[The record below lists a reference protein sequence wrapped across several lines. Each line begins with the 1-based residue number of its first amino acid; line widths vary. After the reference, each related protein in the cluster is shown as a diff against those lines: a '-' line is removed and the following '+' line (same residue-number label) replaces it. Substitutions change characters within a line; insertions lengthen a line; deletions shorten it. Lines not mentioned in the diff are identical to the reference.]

1 MRTRTLTVLIAV
13 GCLAVLLTP
22 ARADAQRRGPHYR
35 PYYRPYHASVYM
47 GFAGPFLYS
56 PWGYFPFGY
65 YQRYPYYFGGPVA
78 TGVRIQVEPKTA
90 GVYVDGVY
98 AGVVDDFDGYFQRL
112 VVSPGGHEVTIHQK
126 GYHSIVRKLYA
137 QPRTTTNIKAK
148 MEPLAPGEP
157 DDPLPQAAPQP
168 QPQAPDRYWPPQT
181 DRPEQPVQPPRPVEP
196 WRPVDPMRPVEP
208 YRPGEPAVP
217 GAAGYGQLALRWQP
231 ADATAL
237 IDGEPWQSS
246 AGGERLT
253 LHLAAG
259 LHRVEIQKEGF
270 LPFST
275 EVQVRAGD
283 TTVLNVSLTERR

>member
-1 MRTRTLTVLIAV
+1 MRTRTLIVLVAV
-13 GCLAVLLTP
+13 ACLATLLFP
-22 ARADAQRRGPHYR
+22 AHADAQRRGPYYR
-35 PYYRPYHASVYM
+35 SYYRPYRASFYV
-47 GFAGPFLYS
+47 GFGGPFLYS
-56 PWGYFPFGY
+56 PWAYFPFGY

-112 VVSPGGHEVTIHQK
+112 VVSPGGHEITIYQA
-126 GYHSIVRKLYA
+126 GYHSIVKRLYA
-137 QPRTTTNIKAK
+137 QPRSTTHIKGT

-168 QPQAPDRYWPPQT
+168 QQQVPDRYLPPQP
-181 DRPEQPVQPPRPVEP
+181 DRPEQPAQPPRPVEP
-196 WRPVDPMRPVEP
+196 RRPYEPVRPVEP
-208 YRPGEPAVP
+208 MRPGEPAAP
-217 GAAGYGQLALRWQP
+217 SPAGYGQLALRWQP
-231 ADATAL
+231 ADATAR
-237 IDGEPWQSS
+237 IDGESWQSS

-259 LHRVEIQKEGF
+259 LHHVEIRKEGF
-270 LPFST
+270 LPFVT
-275 EVQVRAGD
+275 DVQIRPGD